1 MYTDGRLRE
10 IRRLRAKAR
19 AGSYPDPDP
28 ESDGAHFDAL
38 NEQPRN
44 VVARLEKD

>member
-19 AGSYPDPDP
+19 AGSYPDP